1 MKAHADQAPTVACPG
16 ALSRRVHL
24 AFAGIL
30 LVYLALATLQSYAT
44 RLQWGPDEPAHIIYV
59 RSLAMDLRLPALTH
73 SEADNV
79 YVPGAARTHE
89 AHHPPLYYAL
99 AGLVWRASGRLPDDR
114 VGIID
119 SSTGLTTIHQVPG
132 AVRVV
137 RFLSIALGLLTL
149 LLVWATARL
158 VFPDRPYL
166 WLAGV
171 ALLGFT
177 PMFTYLSGVIN
188 NDSLL
193 ALVFAAVAHR
203 WARILRFGISRRE
216 LLVLGLLLGVG
227 LNTKETAL
235 AFLALS
241 LVVVAVAPSCD
252 TWRGR
257 LRNVLFVLAL
267 AVALGGWWTVRKL
280 VIYGQPFVYPF
291 DSPLMALPEG
301 QRGMYLSALPGQIFL
316 FAFIPVDVVHRH
328 LSLSLMLGVFGGLS
342 CLSVA
347 GLAVL
352 FFRRRERDLASFQ
365 FQSLVLWI
373 AAALLVLTGVVRNV
387 LLIDWRM
394 GPAGGRYLVAVLPG
408 LSLAGARGISA
419 LFGEGRLAKLAL
431 LVAVLMLLAMNVH
444 TIHATA
450 AGYGTLWR

>member
-1 MKAHADQAPTVACPG
+1 V
-16 ALSRRVHL
+16 RF
-24 AFAGIL
+24 AFAAIL
-30 LVYLALATLQSYAT
+30 LIYLVLATLQSYAT

-59 RSLAMDLRLPALTH
+59 RSLSMDLRLPALTH
-73 SEADNV
+73 SEDDNA
-79 YVPGAARTHE
+79 YVAGVARTHE

-99 AGLVWRASGRLPDDR
+99 AGLIWRASAGLPDDR
-114 VGIID
+114 VDILDANSGK
-119 SSTGLTTIHQVPG
+119 TTTHYVPG

-137 RFLSIALGLLTL
+137 RLLSVALGLLTL
-149 LLVWATARL
+149 LFVWATARL
-158 VFPDRPYL
+158 VFPERPYL

-193 ALVFAAVAHR
+193 ALVFAAIAHR
-203 WARILRFGISRRE
+203 WARLLRFGASRRE
-216 LLVLGLLLGVG
+216 LCALGLLLGLG

-241 LVVVAVAPSCD
+241 LVVVAIAGGSD
-252 TWRGR
+252 TWRDC

-280 VIYGQPFVYPF
+280 VLYGQPFVYPF
-291 DSPLMALPEG
+291 DSPLMALPES
-301 QRGMYLSALPGQIFL
+301 QRGMYLSALPGQVFL

-342 CLSVA
+342 GLSVS

-352 FFRRRERDLASFQ
+352 FFRRRERNL
-365 FQSLVLWI
+365 
-373 AAALLVLTGVVRNV
+373 AALIVLAGVVRNV
-387 LLIDWRM
+387 LFIDWRM
-394 GPAGGRYLVAVLPG
+394 GPAGGRYLVAILPG
-408 LSLAGARGISA
+408 LSLVGARGISA
-419 LFGEGRLAKLAL
+419 LFGDGRLAKLAL
-431 LVAVLMLLAMNVH
+431 LAAVLMLLAMG
-444 TIHATA
+444 ILAIRATA